1 MRFLPANA
9 QHIGARRSQQD
20 SFAFGDP
27 TDSEF
32 IAHAGFVAVVCDG
45 MGGMEFGD
53 TASRTAARAFLDAY
67 QSKAPEETIPD
78 ALERSVRAAND
89 QVVSVAHKYGLSEG
103 MGTTLIATALHETS
117 LYFISVGD
125 SGVFVLSDGQLQMI
139 NRPHVFANLLDA
151 AVERGALSPA
161 DAENHPERESL
172 TSFIGA
178 ESLDEID
185 HNREPYLLKENDVV
199 LLASDGLFKT
209 LSTGEILACL
219 HGDPQSW
226 PDALVEQTMAKQRDH
241 QDNVTVLAIAMQPGI
256 PGPAGPRARVDGAEG
271 MRVGTDPMTNQGSD
285 REASKLRT
293 VTMLPPPKPEP
304 GSEGSSA
311 SGGVALPLASAPA
324 ASASPSD
331 PLEPPQKRRAPRSR
345 GSLLIAILIAAL
357 IAGAGWLYFTQYRNS
372 QRNSTPVLAQP
383 GNPAHS
389 PESAQPAEV
398 KPDPVFRDVRPTPRP
413 DPFSAPPVPPIK
425 APDQG
430 KQQ

>member
-1 MRFLPANA
+1 
-9 QHIGARRSQQD
+9 
-20 SFAFGDP
+20 
-27 TDSEF
+27 
-32 IAHAGFVAVVCDG
+32 VVCDG

-185 HNREPYLLKENDVV
+185 RNREPYLLNENDVV

-226 PDALVEQTMAKQRDH
+226 PDALIEQTMAKHRDH
-241 QDNVTVLAIAMQPGI
+241 QDNVTVLAIAMQRGT
-256 PGPAGPRARVDGAEG
+256 PGPPGPRARVDGAEG
-271 MRVGTDPMTNQGSD
+271 VRAGTDPMTNQGSD
-285 REASKLRT
+285 REASKLPT
-293 VTMLPPPKPEP
+293 VTLYPPPAPAQDLQG
-304 GSEGSSA
+304 GSVSDGA
-311 SGGVALPLASAPA
+311 VRPVASAPA
-324 ASASPSD
+324 ASA
-331 PLEPPQKRRAPRSR
+331 PPAQERPAPRSR
-345 GSLLIAILIAAL
+345 GSLLIAILVAAL
-357 IAGAGWLYFTQYRNS
+357 VAGAGWWYFTQYRNS
-372 QRNSTPVLAQP
+372 QSNSSPVLAQP
-383 GNPAHS
+383 GNPAG
-389 PESAQPAEV
+389 PAEGAQPAEV
-398 KPDPVFRDVRPTPRP
+398 KRDPADPVFRDVPTPRP
-413 DPFSAPPVPPIK
+413 DPFSAPPAAPPSK

-430 KQQ
+430 IKH